1 MENRV
6 GDVVPSEA
14 DIEKLLKDIAGFR
27 SRLEKYGDLLSPEA
41 RQSTLKP
48 PEGSE
53 ATSKLIA
60 KLLTAHKVSLPGIDP
75 ADIEAD
81 RLLAERLAPVAT
93 ELGSLQRLV
102 QDTILQANHERWSAT
117 TAGYTSLVRTMD
129 ANPELRE
136 ALKPALDAFG
146 VGRKRSPRK
155 GSGGSGGSG
164 G

>member
-1 MENRV
+1 MRRIATKTNLKPNLLIASIRRGNRTLNHSSTAS
-6 GDVVPSEA
+6 D
-14 DIEKLLKDIAGFR
+14 
-27 SRLEKYGDLLSPEA
+27 
-41 RQSTLKP
+41 QSTGFNGGSKCCWLKP
-48 PEGSE
+48 ES
-53 ATSKLIA
+53 ANKLIA

-155 GSGGSGGSG
+155 GSGGSGG
-164 G
+164 

>member
-14 DIEKLLKDIAGFR
+14 EIEELLKDIGGLR
-27 SRLEKYGDLLSPEA
+27 SKLEKYGDFLSPEA

-53 ATSKLIA
+53 ATSRLIT
-60 KLLTAHKVSLPGIDP
+60 KLLTAHKVSLPGVDP

-81 RLLAERLAPVAT
+81 RLLAERLAPVAA